1 MAINADF
8 LISCIETLQAAHQE
22 LPRHPQNSVMYNIYR
37 AAIVKEFEISLE
49 QSGNLLKKRLR
60 PYFASNRQADQL
72 NFKDI
77 FRHASQHGLIST
89 QACERWFQYR
99 NNRNNT
105 AHDYGKEFAEVTLR
119 LIPSFI
125 ADATELAQV
134 IVAEPDE

>member
-1 MAINADF
+1 
-8 LISCIETLQAAHQE
+8 
-22 LPRHPQNSVMYNIYR
+22 MYNIYR

-125 ADATELAQV
+125 VDATELAQV

>member
-8 LISCIETLQAAHQE
+8 LISCIETLQTAHQE

-125 ADATELAQV
+125 VDATELAQV